1 MDARGARRSEKG
13 EEANVSDQKPSSADS
28 ASVTPSYAFLN
39 IPYDDRFEELF
50 LAYIAG
56 ISAYDLVPRATLEI
70 PRRSRRLDR
79 IFELIRSCRS
89 SFHDLSR
96 VELDLRR
103 PPTPRFINMPFEL
116 GMVVAWDKL
125 HPGEHVWFVFEAK
138 ERRLLKSLS
147 DLAGTDAYVHG
158 GRPKGLFRELSNALV
173 RSEHPPTVEEMARVH
188 HDLKAALPAIR
199 KRAAA
204 RSSFE
209 ARVFTEL
216 LVTPRAVSAEMR
228 RAGGS

>member
-1 MDARGARRSEKG
+1 MGGRGALRSEKG

-28 ASVTPSYAFLN
+28 ASVNPSYAFLN

-56 ISAYDLVPRATLEI
+56 ISAYGLVPRSTQEI
-70 PRRSRRLDR
+70 PSGSRRLDR
-79 IFELIRSCRS
+79 IFELIRSCRY

-103 PPTPRFINMPFEL
+103 PPTPRFKMPFEL

-125 HPGEHVWFVFEAK
+125 NPGEHVWFVFEAK

-158 GRPKGLFRELSNALV
+158 GRPKDLFQELSSALV

-188 HDLKAALPAIR
+188 RDLKAALPAIR

-209 ARVFTEL
+209 ARVFTRL
-216 LVTPRAVSAEMR
+216 LVTARAVSAEVR